1 MKKKALILLLAAAV
15 SASLFAGCGNT
26 AGPADN
32 GSAVTTEEPDGE
44 NAAQE
49 ADGTEAPGSETS
61 EEADA
66 GKDTEVKDEP
76 EDADAEEDTKA
87 EDEPQETDAEKDTG
101 TEPEQESVSWLE
113 EHGITITPQGDCS
126 VKLYGYDSYPE
137 DYVDDFMADVNVA
150 ISETTEGVDE
160 GLKKVTVVYTL
171 DISNEPSNGVLW
183 GYGTF
188 DRDTGVYFRGGSKTK
203 EAVKIGDEYFDVWT
217 ETDTVNEHPIY
228 YITRTLTCP
237 ADYDGAVF
245 LFGYRSHEMS
255 EKNNQ
260 IDYTVRLYTV
270 DELPFVIED
279 SLYST
284 LTDE

>member
-1 MKKKALILLLAAAV
+1 MKKKALIFLLAAAV
-15 SASLFAGCGNT
+15 SASVFAGCGNT
-26 AGPADN
+26 AEPVDN
-32 GSAVTTEEPDGE
+32 NSAVTTEEPDGE
-44 NAAQE
+44 NAAE
-49 ADGTEAPGSETS
+49 ADVAEEPGTEASE
-61 EEADA
+61 DA
-66 GKDTEVKDEP
+66 EKDTEVKDES
-76 EDADAEEDTKA
+76 EDEDAEEDTGTEPEEA
-87 EDEPQETDAEKDTG
+87 E
-101 TEPEQESVSWLE
+101 EPEQESVSWLE
-113 EHGITITPQGDCS
+113 EHGVTITPQGDCS

-137 DYVDDFMADVNVA
+137 DYVDDFMADVNVS

-160 GLKKVTVVYTL
+160 GLKKVTAVYTL

-245 LFGYRSHEMS
+245 LFGYRSNEMS
-255 EKNNQ
+255 EKNSQ

>member
-1 MKKKALILLLAAAV
+1 MKKKALIFLLAAAV
-15 SASLFAGCGNT
+15 SASVFAGCGNT
-26 AGPADN
+26 AEPVDN

-44 NAAQE
+44 NAAE
-49 ADGTEAPGSETS
+49 ADVAEEPGTEASE
-61 EEADA
+61 DA
-66 GKDTEVKDEP
+66 EKDTEVKDES
-76 EDADAEEDTKA
+76 EDAEEDTGTEPEEA
-87 EDEPQETDAEKDTG
+87 E
-101 TEPEQESVSWLE
+101 EPEQESVSWLE
-113 EHGITITPQGDCS
+113 EHGVTITPQGDCS

-137 DYVDDFMADVNVA
+137 DHVDDFMADVNVA

-160 GLKKVTVVYTL
+160 GLKKVTAVYTL

-245 LFGYRSHEMS
+245 LFGYRSNEMA
-255 EKNNQ
+255 EKNSQ